1 MSPARRPTPPADRS
15 VRRSA
20 SQTTRSRGSRPRE
33 ATLDQT
39 ARHGAQGQQ
48 LRVLMVTEG
57 TYPFV
62 VGGVSSWCDQ
72 LVGGLSD
79 VDWILLPIVG
89 GDTLRKRIFHIPP
102 NVRLMKSLEL
112 WSDSRIRTVGARS
125 SSRTR
130 RDDLPGELLRG
141 LLAWDA
147 NPATL
152 KDPLLWCRQNPTAI
166 RHSFRASVGWDSF
179 LAALEELRVESV
191 PDAHAM
197 PEMDIP
203 EASELYQTLYWVA
216 RCGAMPLPKTDVMHL
231 TAAGWASLPAI
242 AEKADRGTP
251 VLLTEH
257 GLYVREA
264 YLGAMSTNAT
274 PGRRFITSRLARGL
288 TRTAYAVADLIAPV
302 TPAHTQWERAF
313 DVNPDK
319 IRTIPNGVRNPDE
332 PTPLPRHDVVVSVGR
347 IDPLKDVH
355 TLLRVAEAV
364 LKERPNTQFLHYG
377 PIGEA
382 QEEYA
387 RSVQMVYRS
396 LNLGPR
402 FRFMGS
408 TEEPERALR
417 AADVVLMTSISEG
430 LPMTLLE
437 AMSEARP
444 IVSTGVGGV
453 ADVIHGCGLTTQPG
467 DVHGLANAVCTL
479 LEFPDMAEE
488 MGIRGFN
495 RVKRKYTARRHLDAY
510 REALWDVSRLG
521 APTRAGTAVD
531 RREVVA

>member
-1 MSPARRPTPPADRS
+1 VSTDRPLAAPGE
-15 VRRSA
+15 SA
-20 SQTTRSRGSRPRE
+20 GKSSSRPP
-33 ATLDQT
+33 
-39 ARHGAQGQQ
+39 

-89 GDTLRKRIFHIPP
+89 GDTIRKRIFQIPS
-102 NVRLMKSLEL
+102 NVRLMKPLEL
-112 WSDSRIRTVGARS
+112 WSDSRIRTIGGRAQGRA
-125 SSRTR
+125 R
-130 RDDLPGELLRG
+130 RDDLPAELLRG

-147 NPATL
+147 DPTTL
-152 KDPLLWCRQNPTAI
+152 REPLVWCRNNPTRI
-166 RHSFRASVGWDSF
+166 RHAFRAAVGWDGF
-179 LAALEELRVESV
+179 LDALEDLRKETV
-191 PDAHAM
+191 PDAHVM

-216 RCGAMPLPKTDVMHL
+216 RCGAMPLPKSDVLHL
-231 TAAGWASLPAI
+231 TAAGWAALPAV
-242 AEKADRGTP
+242 AEKAERGTP

-288 TRTAYAVADLIAPV
+288 TRTAYSVSDMIAPV

-313 DVNPDK
+313 DVNPAK
-319 IRTIPNGVRNPDE
+319 IRTIPNGVRNPDS

-377 PIGEA
+377 PIGES

-396 LNLGPR
+396 LNLGPK

-408 TEEPERALR
+408 TDEPERALR

-444 IVSTGVGGV
+444 IVATGVGGV

-467 DVHGLANAVCTL
+467 DVHGLTNAVCTL
-479 LEFPDMAEE
+479 LDFPDMAEE

-495 RVKRKYTARRHLDAY
+495 RVKRKYTAERHLAAY
-510 REALWDVSRLG
+510 RQALWDVSRLAKPPRTG
-521 APTRAGTAVD
+521 AETA
-531 RREVVA
+531 RPREDVA